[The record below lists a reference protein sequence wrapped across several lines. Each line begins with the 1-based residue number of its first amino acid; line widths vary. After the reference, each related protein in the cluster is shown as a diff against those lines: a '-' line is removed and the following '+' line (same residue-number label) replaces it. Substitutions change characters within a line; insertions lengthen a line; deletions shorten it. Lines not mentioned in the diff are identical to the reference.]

1 MNSALLR
8 LPRATFQLK
17 RSKVA
22 FRPRCFQGSSLRYSS
37 ISTAPNGAAEAKQKP
52 KLGRNY
58 YVVRT
63 PQSHTFRVN
72 LKNSPNLVGIRSTR
86 GMRDYNE
93 DRYKSSTVKLD
104 HLPNQLLY
112 FGVFDGHGGSH
123 CVDYLSAHL
132 HEKLEGMT
140 PEDAELIVDAY
151 RKFGIRWS
159 KYVPA
164 YIGPLLY
171 QKKFSTYGAT
181 HERKLSLEQRM
192 VLAFL
197 QIDLE
202 VTKILRYHDGST
214 GSVALVEPMNGNP
227 FWASPRLN
235 ITVSHVGDTR
245 VILCNTRNGKADTLT
260 TDHHPSIKK
269 EFDRIRKYG
278 GFFTRDSFGEEMTV
292 GQFANTR
299 AFGDPIGK
307 RYGVIAEPD
316 IIVRKVAGEEVA
328 FMVLVTDGVTSVMTD
343 QEIVDSV
350 KTCPDPTTA
359 AMRIVSYAEQFGSAD
374 NITAMVVRLPGWGT
388 PMPDLS
394 ADIRRYR
401 LENASSR
408 GPRLGSGMYTDLAK
422 AADVREQTIK
432 TLFEEGAHTELSE
445 EQLRRQIAKFNI
457 KLSIGVGVLPGE
469 EAEQVSSTQDV
480 VSMFFSV
487 LNRPYTSVLTSA
499 DIKKAWSLLGVSA
512 MRN

>member
-1 MNSALLR
+1 MEATLLR
-8 LPRATFQLK
+8 LPRVNHLLRNTKISYELSLRNKF
-17 RSKVA
+17 
-22 FRPRCFQGSSLRYSS
+22 LRYSS
-37 ISTAPNGAAEAKQKP
+37 TSMAINNETELEQKA

-93 DRYKSSTVKLD
+93 DRYKSSTVKFPS
-104 HLPNQLLY
+104 HPNQLLY

-132 HEKLEGMT
+132 HEKIEGMT
-140 PEDAELIVDAY
+140 TEDAERVVDAY

-159 KYVPA
+159 KYTPA

-171 QKKFSTYGAT
+171 QKKFSSHEPTY
-181 HERKLSLEQRM
+181 ERKLSLEQRM

-214 GSVALVEPMNGNP
+214 GSIAFIEPVNGTP
-227 FWASPRLN
+227 FWASPKLN

-245 VILCNTRNGKADTLT
+245 VILCNTANGKADTLT

-307 RYGVIAEPD
+307 RFGVIAEPD

-328 FMVLVTDGVTSVMTD
+328 FMVLVTDGVSSVMTD
-343 QEIVDSV
+343 QEIVDTV
-350 KTCPDPTTA
+350 KACPDPTTA
-359 AMRIVSYAEQFGSAD
+359 AMRIVSYAEQFGSDD

-394 ADIRRYR
+394 SDIRKYR
-401 LENASSR
+401 LENSSSR
-408 GPRLGSGMYTDLAK
+408 GPRMGSGFYNGLAQ
-422 AADVREQTIK
+422 AADIKEKTIR
-432 TLFEEGAHTELSE
+432 TLFEDGVFHELSE
-445 EQLRRQIAKFNI
+445 EQLHQQITKFNI
-457 KLSIGVGVLPGE
+457 KLSIGVGVLPGDE
-469 EAEQVSSTQDV
+469 PEHDSSDDDV
-480 VSMFFSV
+480 ISMFYSV
-487 LNRPYTSVLTSA
+487 LNRPRSSVLTSA
-499 DIKKAWSLLGVSA
+499 DVKKAWSLLGVSA
-512 MRN
+512 AIN